1 MAIISFR
8 TSGLYAAAGS
18 GMQLVVPGIVTSSS
32 ITGTMQARLTGL
44 PYHELTLITPSR
56 LSGTIA
62 GRWKSLID
70 QLRGQV
76 NHLEAYDPAH
86 LLPNGTA
93 RGAGT
98 SGAGAIG
105 ATTLSVTGI
114 TGTLLRGDRLQV
126 GTGLG
131 SHLLH
136 CTADVTLP
144 ATVTFEPPLRAA
156 VTSGAVVQ
164 LDRPSAYFKLVGQ
177 PPLWPAAPGQQVD
190 QVTMKFREQWQ

>member
-8 TSGLYAAAGS
+8 TSGLWADTGS
-18 GMQLVVPGIVTSSS
+18 GMQLIVPSIVTSSS
-32 ITGTMQARLTGL
+32 ITGTMQSRLTGL
-44 PYHELTLITPSR
+44 PYHELTLITPRR
-56 LSGTIA
+56 LNGITA
-62 GRWKSLID
+62 GRWKALID

-98 SGAGAIG
+98 SGAAAAS
-105 ATTLSVTGI
+105 ATSVYVSGI
-114 TGTLLRGDRLQV
+114 SGTLLRGDRMQIS
-126 GTGLG
+126 TGLG
-131 SHLLH
+131 SHLVH

-144 ATVTFEPPLRAA
+144 GTVSFEPPLRTA
-156 VTSGAVVQ
+156 VRSGAVVQ
-164 LDRPSAYFKLVGQ
+164 LDRPSAYFKLIGQ
-177 PPLWPAAPGQQVD
+177 PPLWPAAPGQQVE